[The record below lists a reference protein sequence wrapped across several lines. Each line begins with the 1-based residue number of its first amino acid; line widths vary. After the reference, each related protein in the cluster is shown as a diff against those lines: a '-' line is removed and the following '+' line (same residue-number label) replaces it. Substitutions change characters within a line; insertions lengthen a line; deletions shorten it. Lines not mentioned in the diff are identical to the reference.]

1 MRPRTLIKIALVK
14 IVQFLFIL
22 ALTIALGYCVL
33 NLKPVQWLFDS
44 WIGASTHQ
52 WFLDNMGSKDLRD
65 MLDCFT
71 LMWLSMT
78 PSLAIWICV
87 LLTRYLRQRT
97 NPNRNPGDF

>member
-1 MRPRTLIKIALVK
+1 MRARTLINIALVK
-14 IVQFLFIL
+14 IVQAVFIL

-52 WFLDNMGSKDLRD
+52 WFLEAMGSKDLRD

-78 PSLAIWICV
+78 PSIAVWICV
-87 LLTRYLRQRT
+87 LLTRNLRCRMNTPAPAQ
-97 NPNRNPGDF
+97 P